1 MDPKR
6 DKQFFAFM
14 IYVMSIVTIGI
25 STLVLF
31 VKWEMDPEVIRLMIA
46 GFIISRIS
54 KYYIGDFFDD
64 F

>member
-54 KYYIGDFFDD
+54 KYHIGDFFDD